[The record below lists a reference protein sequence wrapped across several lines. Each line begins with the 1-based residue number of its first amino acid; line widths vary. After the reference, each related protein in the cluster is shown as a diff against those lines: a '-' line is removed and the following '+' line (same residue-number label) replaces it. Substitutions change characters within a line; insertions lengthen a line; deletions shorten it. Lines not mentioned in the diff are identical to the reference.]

1 MHRLSGKITSLSSD
15 QGRGVL
21 ASVGGI
27 SLAFMFPASAGASG
41 FTEGQ
46 IVTYTAV
53 NEGPFAPSA
62 GDVRAQA

>member
-1 MHRLSGKITSLSSD
+1 MDRLSGKITSLSSD

-21 ASVGGI
+21 ASVGGV
-27 SLAFMFPASAGASG
+27 SLAFKFPDSAGAPG

-46 IVTYTAV
+46 IVTYRHV
-53 NEGPFAPSA
+53 NEGPFAPGA